1 MHIYKKRHKMRV
13 NEDLLKRLKAGEEK
27 AFEDLYWTYSP
38 QVYNF
43 INSLLFD
50 KSLAEDLTQN
60 VFLKI
65 WEKHEQIELELGIT
79 AYLFTIARHLVFK
92 ETEFRLSQHATLHVE
107 NIDLS
112 DNSKEEQQ
120 HEVNSLLEYIDH
132 LIENLPPARREIFR
146 LSRLEQLSNKEIA
159 HKLSISEKTVETQ
172 LYRSF
177 QYLRSKLPPDRRWIL
192 LFCYFVNQC

>member
-1 MHIYKKRHKMRV
+1 MRV

-27 AFEDLYWTYSP
+27 AFEDLYWIYSP

-112 DNSKEEQQ
+112 DESNEERQ
-120 HEVNSLLEYIDH
+120 HETNSLLEYIDH
-132 LIENLPPARREIFR
+132 LIENLPTARREIFR
-146 LSRLEQLSNKEIA
+146 LSRFEQLSNKEIA

-177 QYLRSKLPPDRRWIL
+177 QYLRSKLPSDKRWIL
-192 LFCYFVNQC
+192 LFCYLVNQC

>member
-1 MHIYKKRHKMRV
+1 MSLPFFLKWTIYGQFLYLIV
-13 NEDLLKRLKAGEEK
+13 VQGGLNEIFLFGREEG
-27 AFEDLYWTYSP
+27 FQLNGQYIQEG
-38 QVYNF
+38 
-43 INSLLFD
+43 NSLHVVVLP
-50 KSLAEDLTQN
+50 LN
-60 VFLKI
+60 C
-65 WEKHEQIELELGIT
+65 
-79 AYLFTIARHLVFK
+79 
-92 ETEFRLSQHATLHVE
+92 RLDQYSQHATLHVE

-177 QYLRSKLPPDRRWIL
+177 QYLRSKLPSDKRWIL
-192 LFCYFVNQC
+192 LFCYLVNQC

>member
-1 MHIYKKRHKMRV
+1 MRV

-43 INSLLFD
+43 ISSLLFD

-132 LIENLPPARREIFR
+132 LIETFLPPE
-146 LSRLEQLSNKEIA
+146 
-159 HKLSISEKTVETQ
+159 EK
-172 LYRSF
+172 
-177 QYLRSKLPPDRRWIL
+177 
-192 LFCYFVNQC
+192 YFV

>member
-120 HEVNSLLEYIDH
+120 HEVNSLIEYIDH
-132 LIENLPPARREIFR
+132 LIENITLARREIFR

-177 QYLRSKLPPDRRWIL
+177 QYLRSKLPSDKR
-192 LFCYFVNQC
+192 

>member
-60 VFLKI
+60 VF
-65 WEKHEQIELELGIT
+65 
-79 AYLFTIARHLVFK
+79 R

-177 QYLRSKLPPDRRWIL
+177 QYLRSKLPSDKRWIL
-192 LFCYFVNQC
+192 LFCYLVNQC

>member
-1 MHIYKKRHKMRV
+1 MRID
-13 NEDLLKRLKAGEEK
+13 EDLLKRLKAGEEK
-27 AFEDLYWTYSP
+27 AFEDLYWTYSS

-43 INSLLFD
+43 INLLLCD

-65 WEKHEQIELELGIT
+65 WEKHEQIVPELGIT
-79 AYLFTIARHLVFK
+79 AYLFTIARHFVFK
-92 ETEFRLSQHATLHVE
+92 ETEFRLSQYAMLHIE

-112 DNSKEEQQ
+112 DNSKEEEQ
-120 HEVNSLLEYIDH
+120 HDTNSLFEYIDH

-146 LSRLEQLSNKEIA
+146 LSRFNHLTNKEIA
-159 HKLSISEKTVETQ
+159 HRLSISEKTVETQ

-177 QYLRSKLPPDRRWIL
+177 QYLRSKLPPDKYWIL
-192 LFCYFVNQC
+192 LSCCIVNLC

>member
-1 MHIYKKRHKMRV
+1 MRIYKKRHKMRV

-65 WEKHEQIELELGIT
+65 WEKREQIELELGIT
-79 AYLFTIARHLVFK
+79 AYLFTIARHFVFK

-112 DNSKEEQQ
+112 DDSREEER
-120 HEVNSLLEYIDH
+120 HDTNSLLEYIEL

-146 LSRLEQLSNKEIA
+146 LSRFEQLSNKEIA

-177 QYLRSKLPPDRRWIL
+177 QYLRSKLPSDKRWIL
-192 LFCYFVNQC
+192 LFCYLVNQC

>member
-1 MHIYKKRHKMRV
+1 MRV

-27 AFEDLYWTYSP
+27 AFEDLYWIYSP

-92 ETEFRLSQHATLHVE
+92 ETEFRLSQHAT
-107 NIDLS
+107 
-112 DNSKEEQQ
+112 
-120 HEVNSLLEYIDH
+120 NSLLEYIDH

-146 LSRLEQLSNKEIA
+146 LSRFEQLSNKEIA

-177 QYLRSKLPPDRRWIL
+177 QYLRSKLPSDKRWIL
-192 LFCYFVNQC
+192 LFCYLVNQC

>member
-1 MHIYKKRHKMRV
+1 MRV

-65 WEKHEQIELELGIT
+65 WEKRKQIELELGIT

-92 ETEFRLSQHATLHVE
+92 ETEFRLSQHAVLHVE

-112 DNSKEEQQ
+112 DDSREEER
-120 HEVNSLLEYIDH
+120 HDTNSLLEYIEH
-132 LIENLPPARREIFR
+132 LIENLPPVRRKIFR
-146 LSRLEQLSNKEIA
+146 LSRFEQLSNKEIA

-177 QYLRSKLPPDRRWIL
+177 QYLRSKLPSDKKWML
-192 LFCYFVNQC
+192 LICYFVNQC

>member
-92 ETEFRLSQHATLHVE
+92 ETEFRLWGCP
-107 NIDLS
+107 
-112 DNSKEEQQ
+112 K
-120 HEVNSLLEYIDH
+120 
-132 LIENLPPARREIFR
+132 
-146 LSRLEQLSNKEIA
+146 SRIAPFAIVYFGKKYYLTVAKTKHYSNG
-159 HKLSISEKTVETQ
+159 
-172 LYRSF
+172 
-177 QYLRSKLPPDRRWIL
+177 
-192 LFCYFVNQC
+192 